1 MKEQSSS
8 KGKTFRNKLSSTD
21 KGKIVEHIVALMHKF
36 PDTSVKVEQ
45 NVRLPPILN
54 KTGRKREI
62 DVLLTRDIAGH
73 PVQIAIECKNEQ
85 RPIDTPAIDAFA
97 KKLQRVGVPYGIYV
111 SASGYTKD
119 AIENAATDG
128 IKTFTLKDL
137 TKEVLYTSI
146 VEAFQSVVYL
156 FCQVVVVFITTP
168 SKTYRLLQAPFYDKN
183 GKQCGALGDLIWQ
196 KWISEEP
203 PLSLGGHELP
213 LDLPSDWN
221 FVIDDNVIP
230 VISMNAWVDVS
241 GLFGGRVGG
250 AIGNFYTLL
259 KASDNTV
266 NRNLFEVTIDVS
278 QSDYALTWVHS
289 EDELQKLLERP
300 EIISMHHRIKI
311 PRIIAAGVYWPPSSR
326 VQKRIN
332 ELMRTFE
339 AGEISDPRPFNFQE
353 MEGLSIRTA
362 FEPIWEG
369 YHFNFDGKGNNK

>member
-1 MKEQSSS
+1 MNEQPSRREKASA
-8 KGKTFRNKLSSTD
+8 KKLSSTD
-21 KGKIVEHIVALMHKF
+21 KGKIVERIVALMHKY

-45 NVRLPPILN
+45 NVRLPPVLN

-62 DVLLTRDIAGH
+62 DVLLTKDIAGH
-73 PVQIAIECKNEQ
+73 SVQMAVECKNEQ

-97 KKLQRVGVPYGIYV
+97 KKLQRVGIPYGIYV

-119 AIENAATDG
+119 AIENAAIDG

-137 TKEVLYTSI
+137 TEEVLYASI
-146 VEAFQSVVYL
+146 VEAFQSIVYL
-156 FCQVVVVFITTP
+156 FCQVVTVYITTP
-168 SKTYRLLQAPFYDKN
+168 SETYSLLQAPFYDKN

-196 KWISEEP
+196 KWIGEEP

-213 LDLPSDWN
+213 LELPPHWN

-230 VISMNAWVDVS
+230 VTSIEAIVDVS
-241 GLFGGRVGG
+241 GLFGGR
-250 AIGNFYTLL
+250 IGQAMNNFYSLV

-266 NRNLFEVTIDVS
+266 DRNLFEVKIDVS
-278 QSDYALTWVHS
+278 QTDYALTWVHD
-289 EDELQKLLERP
+289 EDKLQKLLDRTETVR
-300 EIISMHHRIKI
+300 MHHRIKI
-311 PRIIAAGVYWPPSSR
+311 PRIIAAGVYWPPSTR

-332 ELMRTFE
+332 ELMRAFE

-353 MEGLSIRTA
+353 MEGFSIRTA

-369 YHFNFDGKGNNK
+369 YRFNFDETKQ